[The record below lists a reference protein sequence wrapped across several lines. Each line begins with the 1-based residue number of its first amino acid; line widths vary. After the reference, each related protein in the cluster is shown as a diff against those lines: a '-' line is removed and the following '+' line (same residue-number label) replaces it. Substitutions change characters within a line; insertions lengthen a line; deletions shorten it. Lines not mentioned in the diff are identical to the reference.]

1 MSRKEQTE
9 LAAEEGWYLDV
20 TSIREA
26 TARPE
31 WESIMSS
38 ITCLMSCVFPLNAGQ
53 ETKWTV
59 FKVAVR
65 TRVEFPRMGFGV
77 HLPIKQHWKSFSR
90 ATCTVQAPR
99 ARL

>member
-31 WESIMSS
+31 WESIMAS

-53 ETKWTV
+53 ETKWT
-59 FKVAVR
+59 
-65 TRVEFPRMGFGV
+65 RVEFPRMGFGV
-77 HLPIKQHWKSFSR
+77 HLPIKRHWKSFFR

-99 ARL
+99 AGL